1 MMLRESV
8 QQTGETF
15 ELTAL
20 SGADAG
26 DDTGHGTVPHHDLLL
41 DFAEAV
47 TLRDDR
53 QMTALRPRMIATLGI
68 DGYLDA
74 CGVIAG
80 FHGFTRIADSAGVK
94 LDERY
99 LADAEAVKD
108 QTGVREFSP
117 MAGEPI

>member
-8 QQTGETF
+8 QQTGQSF

-20 SGADAG
+20 SGAASADDAG
-26 DDTGHGTVPHHDLLL
+26 DGSVPHKDLLL
-41 DFAEAV
+41 AYAEAV
-47 TLRDDR
+47 TLRNIDEI
-53 QMTALRPRMIATLGI
+53 TVLRPRMIDALGPA
-68 DGYLDA
+68 GYLDA

-99 LADAEAVKD
+99 LAEADAIKS
-108 QTGVREFSP
+108 QTGVREF
-117 MAGEPI
+117 AEA